1 MNSERIL
8 LDTVFVQALLNQSDQ
23 YYQQAVALLPRIRAA
38 VEVWI
43 TEAVIV
49 EVGNALSTYNRAGAV
64 QFIHQC
70 YHTSNIRVVEID
82 SPMLQRAVNLYES
95 RVDKEW
101 GLTDCISFTV
111 MQDQNLLD
119 AATADRHFVQA
130 GFRALLL
137 SVGPEH

>member
-8 LDTVFVQALLNQSDQ
+8 LDTVFVQALLNQRDQ
-23 YYQQAVALLPRIRAA
+23 YYEQAIALLPRIRAA
-38 VEVWI
+38 MEVWI

-64 QFIHQC
+64 RFMHQC
-70 YHTSNIRVVEID
+70 YHTPNIRVVGID
-82 SPMLQRAVNLYES
+82 SQLLQRAVSLYDS

-119 AATADRHFVQA
+119 AATADQHFVQA

-137 SVGPEH
+137 VN

>member
-1 MNSERIL
+1 MNSDRIL
-8 LDTVFVQALLNQSDQ
+8 LDTVFVQALLNQHDQ
-23 YYQQAVALLPRIRAA
+23 YYQQAVALLPRIRTAM
-38 VEVWI
+38 EVWI

-49 EVGNALSTYNRAGAV
+49 EVGNALSIHNRAGAV
-64 QFIHQC
+64 QFIRQC
-70 YHTSNIRVVEID
+70 YHTPNMRVVAID
-82 SPMLQRAVNLYES
+82 SGLLERAVNLYDS

-130 GFRALLL
+130 GFHALLQ
-137 SVGPEH
+137 SD